1 MSSTRTQHPWRE
13 PPIVL
18 QILVLLF
25 GGLVVAQLVT
35 LILTMVVPP
44 APPVQH
50 DMRDI
55 VATLRSEGAAGGLA
69 RTIQAGPPDVGGPG
83 WFTSRESSDSLAR
96 LLGRS
101 ADDVRL
107 AFYAPLPF
115 AGVTA
120 PPTVAVEA
128 RLSAATPLQPASM
141 IQPVT
146 WSVDPHPLL
155 PRSETLLRFVVDP
168 PGGGFP
174 GGSGGAFPAGAG
186 AGMPGGNFPGGDF
199 PGNANSRQGLPGGDG
214 RTGTS
219 GRRGGMLG
227 EAPGGLGAIG
237 RDLGR
242 RGSSPSPGD
251 LDRQP
256 AGPYRPEDG
265 ATGAAGP
272 ARGGKAG
279 TTDRGAFAPGPI
291 GREGAAMPSLAAPG
305 IVTRGLM
312 PLAQTP
318 ETSAA
323 PASSSTPQ
331 PAPATAR
338 HPTAPTASSEPQPLP
353 SPTQRH
359 APQATEPARTAIAAP
374 RSHGSAP
381 IVALPIQPQGKALFG
396 LAPAPFVEGDFVAA
410 MRMDDGRW
418 AVVQPA
424 ADGFPNA
431 WQKRVLLWFAVAF
444 ALVAPIGWL
453 YARHIV
459 RPLARFTAAAEQ
471 LGRDPSAALVALEG
485 PAEIGRAARA
495 FNVMQSR
502 LRSFVDDRTAMVG
515 AISHDLRTPL
525 TRLRFRIEEVDDEAI
540 REGMS
545 DEVAEM
551 EAMITSVLTFIRDA
565 STPNARERLD
575 LGMLVEDVAQDAQM
589 IGSDVKVEALTPAPV
604 EIDVLGMRRLLANLV
619 ENAVKYGDR
628 ARIRMR
634 VEEDAAIA
642 EIEDD
647 GPGIPEDEME
657 RAFEPFYRASNA
669 AGSGKNG
676 TGLGLAVCRSI
687 ARAHGGD
694 VILLRSP
701 DGFAAQLRLPLA
713 YDPGRAAA

>member
-1 MSSTRTQHPWRE
+1 MSTIRPHRTWRE

-25 GGLVVAQLVT
+25 GGLVVAQIVT
-35 LILTMVVPP
+35 LMLTMVVPP
-44 APPVQH
+44 SPPVQH

-55 VATLRSEGAAGGLA
+55 VSALRSAEDAGGLT
-69 RTIQAGPPDVGGPG
+69 RSVQAGPPDVSGAG
-83 WFTSRESSDSLAR
+83 WFTSSEARDSLAK

-115 AGVTA
+115 AGVAAA
-120 PPTVAVEA
+120 PPQT
-128 RLSAATPLQPASM
+128 RLSIETAHPAGTVTAQPIAW
-141 IQPVT
+141 T
-146 WSVDPHPLL
+146 VDPEPLL
-155 PRSETLLRFVVDP
+155 PRSEQLLRLVAGP
-168 PGGGFP
+168 PGGGGYP
-174 GGSGGAFPAGAG
+174 GGSGGN
-186 AGMPGGNFPGGDF
+186 GMPGGGFQGRDF
-199 PGNANSRQGLPGGDG
+199 PGEGYPRQGSPNGSGRMDG
-214 RTGTS
+214 N
-219 GRRGGMLG
+219 GRRGGMSNG
-227 EAPGGLGAIG
+227 APGGGGAIG
-237 RDLGR
+237 RDLGG
-242 RGSSPSPGD
+242 RGYTPSPGD

-256 AGPYRPEDG
+256 VGPYRPDG
-265 ATGAAGP
+265 DQPGSMG
-272 ARGGKAG
+272 RGD
-279 TTDRGAFAPGPI
+279 DRGAFGPHPGERDA
-291 GREGAAMPSLAAPG
+291 GAMPGLAAPSVVG
-305 IVTRGLM
+305 RDFAPIL
-312 PLAQTP
+312 PP
-318 ETSAA
+318 SA
-323 PASSSTPQ
+323 S
-331 PAPATAR
+331 APATATATATGNEASPR
-338 HPTAPTASSEPQPLP
+338 PIVPPQAKPTIVPHTSASPSVAAPQPDRPLQAVAPSATLP
-353 SPTQRH
+353 AVSSPDR
-359 APQATEPARTAIAAP
+359 EAAP
-374 RSHGSAP
+374 SAAP
-381 IVALPIQPQGKALFG
+381 LPIRPQGKALFG

-410 MRMDDGRW
+410 VRGDDGRW
-418 AVVQPA
+418 TVVQPA

-431 WQKRVLLWFAVAF
+431 WQRRVLLWFVVAF
-444 ALVAPIGWL
+444 AIVAPIGWL

-459 RPLARFTAAAEQ
+459 RPLARFTTAAEQ

-485 PAEIGRAARA
+485 PAEIGRAAHA

-525 TRLRFRIEEVDDEAI
+525 TRLRFRIEEVEDDAI
-540 REGMS
+540 RDGMNE
-545 DEVAEM
+545 EVAEM
-551 EAMITSVLTFIRDA
+551 EAMITSALTFIRDA

-575 LGMLVEDVAQDAQM
+575 LGMLVEDVAQDAQL
-589 IGSDVKVEALTPAPV
+589 IGSDVKVEMLAPAPV

-647 GPGIPEDEME
+647 GPGIPEDELE

-669 AGSGKNG
+669 AGSGKSG

-694 VILLRSP
+694 VVLVRSA

-713 YDPGRAAA
+713 YDAARMAA

>member
-1 MSSTRTQHPWRE
+1 MSTTRTPRTWRE
-13 PPIVL
+13 PPIVF

-25 GGLVVAQLVT
+25 GGLVVAQIVT

-44 APPVQH
+44 APPAQH

-55 VATLRSEGAAGGLA
+55 VAALRDENGAGGLA
-69 RTIQAGPPDVGGPG
+69 RSVQAGPPDIGGAG
-83 WFTSRESSDSLAR
+83 WFTSSESRDGLAR

-115 AGVTA
+115 AGIAA
-120 PPTVAVEA
+120 PPVPLAQPRQAEVPVQPDDGAAA
-128 RLSAATPLQPASM
+128 RNIA
-141 IQPVT
+141 

-155 PRSETLLRFVVDP
+155 PRPDTLLRFVVDGP
-168 PGGGFP
+168 GGGGGFSGGPGGPGGVQGGGFP
-174 GGSGGAFPAGAG
+174 NGGMGGAGFPRDG
-186 AGMPGGNFPGGDF
+186 GMQGGGHMGD
-199 PGNANSRQGLPGGDG
+199 
-214 RTGTS
+214 
-219 GRRGGMLG
+219 RGGRG
-227 EAPGGLGAIG
+227 GRFSDAPGGSGAIG
-237 RDLGR
+237 RDLD
-242 RGSSPSPGD
+242 RGGATPSPGD

-256 AGPYRPEDG
+256 VGPFRSEGRSPAGPDAARNNPG
-265 ATGAAGP
+265 APG
-272 ARGGKAG
+272 
-279 TTDRGAFAPGPI
+279 DRGAGFPAPV

-305 IVTRGLM
+305 IVGRDFT
-312 PLAQTP
+312 PLAPTVQPTGRIESADTGARP
-318 ETSAA
+318 APTQSSAPATRRDAAPIVQASSQQAQPAA
-323 PASSSTPQ
+323 PAWSA
-331 PAPATAR
+331 PAPSATTPR
-338 HPTAPTASSEPQPLP
+338 HRE
-353 SPTQRH
+353 
-359 APQATEPARTAIAAP
+359 ARTASVAP
-374 RSHGSAP
+374 
-381 IVALPIQPQGKALFG
+381 LPIQPRGKALFG

-410 MRMDDGRW
+410 VRAADGRW
-418 AVVQPA
+418 IVVQPA

-431 WQKRVLLWFAVAF
+431 WQRRVLLWFVVAF
-444 ALVAPIGWL
+444 AIVAPIGWL

-459 RPLARFTAAAEQ
+459 RPLACFTTAAEQ

-525 TRLRFRIEEVDDEAI
+525 TRLRFRIEEVEDDAV
-540 REGMS
+540 REGMN

-575 LGMLVEDVAQDAQM
+575 LGMLVEDVAQDAQL
-589 IGSDVKVEALTPAPV
+589 IGSDVKVETLAAAPV

-647 GPGIPEDEME
+647 GPGIPEDELE

-669 AGSGKNG
+669 AESGKDG

-694 VILLRSP
+694 VVLVRSAE
-701 DGFAAQLRLPLA
+701 GFAAQLRLPLA
-713 YDPGRAAA
+713 YDVGRMAA

>member
-1 MSSTRTQHPWRE
+1 MSSTRTPRTWHE
-13 PPIVL
+13 PPIGF

-25 GGLVVAQLVT
+25 GGLVVAQAVT
-35 LILTMVVPP
+35 LILTLMVPP
-44 APPVQH
+44 APPAQH

-55 VATLRSEGAAGGLA
+55 AAALRGDGGAGGLG
-69 RTIQAGPPDVGGPG
+69 RTVQAGPPDVSGAG
-83 WFTSRESSDSLAR
+83 WFTSRESRDALAR

-101 ADDVRL
+101 GDDVRL

-115 AGVTA
+115 AGVAA
-120 PPTVAVEA
+120 PPVPPAPPRPAETPA
-128 RLSAATPLQPASM
+128 RQEDGAEVRNIAWT
-141 IQPVT
+141 
-146 WSVDPHPLL
+146 VDPHPLL
-155 PRSETLLRFVVDP
+155 PRSAGLLRLVVDGP
-168 PGGGFP
+168 GGGGPGGPGGGFQNGGPNGGPNGGMPGGGFP
-174 GGSGGAFPAGAG
+174 RQ
-186 AGMPGGNFPGGDF
+186 GMPGGGG
-199 PGNANSRQGLPGGDG
+199 RMGG
-214 RTGTS
+214 
-219 GRRGGMLG
+219 RGGFG
-227 EAPGGLGAIG
+227 DARGGAGAIDRNIG
-237 RDLGR
+237 RSG
-242 RGSSPSPGD
+242 GMPSPGD

-256 AGPYRPEDG
+256 MGPFHGDG
-265 ATGAAGP
+265 GASGRGP
-272 ARGGKAG
+272 AGAPRDRAADALPPTGGEA
-279 TTDRGAFAPGPI
+279 R
-291 GREGAAMPSLAAPG
+291 AMPSLAAPG
-305 IVTRGLM
+305 IVGRDVVPAAPVQPPAAPAKATDASPAPAPDRSSPPPARREPVAAAPQPRPAAVPAEAAPRASA
-312 PLAQTP
+312 PLHRPDAARA
-318 ETSAA
+318 SAA
-323 PASSSTPQ
+323 P
-331 PAPATAR
+331 
-338 HPTAPTASSEPQPLP
+338 
-353 SPTQRH
+353 
-359 APQATEPARTAIAAP
+359 
-374 RSHGSAP
+374 
-381 IVALPIQPQGKALFG
+381 LPIRPQGKALFG

-410 MRMDDGRW
+410 VRAPDGRW
-418 AVVQPA
+418 IVVQPA

-431 WQKRVLLWFAVAF
+431 WQRRVLLWFVVAF
-444 ALVAPIGWL
+444 AIVAPIGWL

-485 PAEIGRAARA
+485 PAEIGRAAHA

-525 TRLRFRIEEVDDEAI
+525 TRLRFRIEEVEDDGL
-540 REGMS
+540 RDGMN

-575 LGMLVEDVAQDAQM
+575 LGLLVEDVAQDAQL
-589 IGSDVKVEALTPAPV
+589 IGSDVKVEVLAPAPV

-647 GPGIPEDEME
+647 GPGIPEDELE

-669 AGSGKNG
+669 ATSGKTG

-694 VILLRSP
+694 VVLVRSAE
-701 DGFAAQLRLPLA
+701 GFAAQLRLPLA
-713 YDPGRAAA
+713 YDAGRIAA